1 VTGPQAP
8 AYRPAPDQLAV
19 IAARYGLGPLAAWR
33 ELAGGVVNPVLLL
46 NERGVL
52 RINVRTPDD
61 PKVAKEA
68 WVLARLAG
76 EPPPLSVRVPAVLGA
91 DTRRTILPYDYLLLD
106 FLPGRRGGEV
116 WEGGSAAERAD
127 LSRQL
132 GAILARL
139 HAQPLPGMDYGG
151 WNPATG
157 ALGTHADWR
166 ALIAAWAARKLAEIA
181 ELGIMP
187 AAQLAGVR
195 AWLTA
200 HAEAVPA
207 AARRVLTHGD
217 FGLWNTMVAP
227 GPAGRG
233 WTITAVFDFEWAQA
247 GPPALDFV
255 PILYDPADPL
265 DPVAFLAAYSAGA
278 PLDPGLLRETHY
290 YQMLYHLELLT
301 AVHRY
306 WGGQSGAPHEA
317 GIARLLAGAPI
328 PGFAA
333 AGYGWPF

>member
-1 VTGPQAP
+1 M
-8 AYRPAPDQLAV
+8 L
-19 IAARYGLGPLAAWR
+19 
-33 ELAGGVVNPVLLL
+33 
-46 NERGVL
+46 
-52 RINVRTPDD
+52 
-61 PKVAKEA
+61 
-68 WVLARLAG
+68 
-76 EPPPLSVRVPAVLGA
+76 
-91 DTRRTILPYDYLLLD
+91 
-106 FLPGRRGGEV
+106 
-116 WEGGSAAERAD
+116 
-127 LSRQL
+127 
-132 GAILARL
+132 
-139 HAQPLPGMDYGG
+139 
-151 WNPATG
+151 
-157 ALGTHADWR
+157 
-166 ALIAAWAARKLAEIA
+166 
-181 ELGIMP
+181 
-187 AAQLAGVR
+187 
-195 AWLTA
+195 
-200 HAEAVPA
+200 
-207 AARRVLTHGD
+207 
-217 FGLWNTMVAP
+217 AP
-227 GPAGRG
+227 GPAGHG